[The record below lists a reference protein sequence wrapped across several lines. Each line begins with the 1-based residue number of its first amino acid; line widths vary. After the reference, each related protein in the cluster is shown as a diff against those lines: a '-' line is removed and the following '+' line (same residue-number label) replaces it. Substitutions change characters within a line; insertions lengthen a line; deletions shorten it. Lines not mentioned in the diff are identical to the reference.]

1 MESTVAHGRSP
12 ARAPE
17 TPALRLPEASLGY
30 AALERFA
37 HGRDM
42 NHTTFAPIH
51 LILVLLFAAAPLAG
65 CAGPRAVRG
74 QDTPGLDNAPM
85 STSLDRKDLERALK
99 ISMEALRTSKLMAR
113 WEAENDPTV
122 GVLPIRNETSEHI
135 DSALNAL
142 MTEIESQLVNFAPVR
157 VISLEDQDNLIEEI
171 RHQQQS
177 TAFNQAQVAAWG
189 RQMGVRYIVSGKVF
203 STDERTESARRV
215 QYYLFIRCVSVE
227 TGEIL
232 FQNQAPI
239 TKAII

>member
-1 MESTVAHGRSP
+1 MTTHTLSP
-12 ARAPE
+12 
-17 TPALRLPEASLGY
+17 TYFMVGSLLSFAL
-30 AALERFA
+30 
-37 HGRDM
+37 
-42 NHTTFAPIH
+42 
-51 LILVLLFAAAPLAG
+51 LAG

-74 QDTPGLDNAPM
+74 ADTPGLDNAAM
-85 STSLDRKDLERALK
+85 STSLDRKDLEKALK

-113 WEAENDPTV
+113 WEMERDPTV

-142 MTEIESQLVNFAPVR
+142 MTEIESQLINFAPVR
-157 VISLEDQDNLIEEI
+157 VISLEDQGSLIEEI
-171 RHQQQS
+171 RQQQENS
-177 TAFNQAQVAAWG
+177 AFDQANIARWG
-189 RQMGVRYIVSGKVF
+189 KQMGVRYIVSGKVF

-215 QYYLFIRCVSVE
+215 QYYLFIRTVDVE

>member
-1 MESTVAHGRSP
+1 MTKH
-12 ARAPE
+12 
-17 TPALRLPEASLGY
+17 SL
-30 AALERFA
+30 
-37 HGRDM
+37 
-42 NHTTFAPIH
+42 
-51 LILVLLFAAAPLAG
+51 APLHIIVVSLIGSVCLSG

-85 STSLDRKDLERALK
+85 STSLDRKDLEKALK

-122 GVLPIRNETSEHI
+122 GVLPFRNETSEHI

-142 MTEIESQLVNFAPVR
+142 MTEIESQLINFAPVR
-157 VISLEDQDNLIEEI
+157 VISLEQQDTLIEEI

-177 TAFNQAQVAAWG
+177 SAFDQAQVAAWG
-189 RQMGVRYIVSGKVF
+189 RQLGVRYIMSGKVF

-215 QYYLFIRCVSVE
+215 QYYLFVRCVSVE

>member
-1 MESTVAHGRSP
+1 MKTRALSP
-12 ARAPE
+12 
-17 TPALRLPEASLGY
+17 TYFMVGSLLGFAL
-30 AALERFA
+30 
-37 HGRDM
+37 
-42 NHTTFAPIH
+42 
-51 LILVLLFAAAPLAG
+51 LAG

-74 QDTPGLDNAPM
+74 ADTPGLDNAAM
-85 STSLDRKDLERALK
+85 STSLDRKDLEKALK

-113 WEAENDPTV
+113 WEMEQDPTV

-142 MTEIESQLVNFAPVR
+142 MTEIESQLINFAPVR
-157 VISLEDQDNLIEEI
+157 VISLEDQGSLIEEI
-171 RHQQQS
+171 RQQQENS
-177 TAFNQAQVAAWG
+177 AFDQANIARWG
-189 RQMGVRYIVSGKVF
+189 KQMGVRYIVSGKVF

-215 QYYLFIRCVSVE
+215 QYYLFIRTVDVE

>member
-1 MESTVAHGRSP
+1 MKTRALSP
-12 ARAPE
+12 
-17 TPALRLPEASLGY
+17 TYFMVGSLLSLAL
-30 AALERFA
+30 
-37 HGRDM
+37 
-42 NHTTFAPIH
+42 
-51 LILVLLFAAAPLAG
+51 LAG

-74 QDTPGLDNAPM
+74 ADTPGLDNAAM
-85 STSLDRKDLERALK
+85 STSLDRKDLEKALK

-113 WEAENDPTV
+113 WEMEQDPTV

-142 MTEIESQLVNFAPVR
+142 MTEIESQLINFAPVR
-157 VISLEDQDNLIEEI
+157 VISLEDQGSLIEEI
-171 RHQQQS
+171 RQQQENS
-177 TAFNQAQVAAWG
+177 AFDQANIARWG
-189 RQMGVRYIVSGKVF
+189 KQMGVRYIVSGKVF

-215 QYYLFIRCVSVE
+215 QYYLFIRTVDVE

>member
-1 MESTVAHGRSP
+1 MKIHALSP
-12 ARAPE
+12 
-17 TPALRLPEASLGY
+17 TYFMVGSLLGLAL
-30 AALERFA
+30 
-37 HGRDM
+37 
-42 NHTTFAPIH
+42 
-51 LILVLLFAAAPLAG
+51 LAG

-74 QDTPGLDNAPM
+74 ADTPGLDNAPM
-85 STSLDRKDLERALK
+85 STSLDRKDLEKALK

-113 WEAENDPTV
+113 WEMEKDPTV

-142 MTEIESQLVNFAPVR
+142 MTEIESQLINFAPVR
-157 VISLEDQDNLIEEI
+157 VISLEDQGSLIEEI
-171 RHQQQS
+171 RQQQENS
-177 TAFNQAQVAAWG
+177 AYDQANIAKWG
-189 RQMGVRYIVSGKVF
+189 KQMGVRYIVSGKVF

-215 QYYLFIRCVSVE
+215 QYYLFIRTVDVE

>member
-1 MESTVAHGRSP
+1 MKIHALSP
-12 ARAPE
+12 
-17 TPALRLPEASLGY
+17 TYFMVGSLLGFAL
-30 AALERFA
+30 
-37 HGRDM
+37 
-42 NHTTFAPIH
+42 
-51 LILVLLFAAAPLAG
+51 LAG

-74 QDTPGLDNAPM
+74 ADTPGLDNAPM
-85 STSLDRKDLERALK
+85 STSLDRKDLEKALK

-113 WEAENDPTV
+113 WEMEKDPTV

-142 MTEIESQLVNFAPVR
+142 MTEIESQL
-157 VISLEDQDNLIEEI
+157 IEEI
-171 RHQQQS
+171 RQQQENS
-177 TAFNQAQVAAWG
+177 AYDQANIARWG
-189 RQMGVRYIVSGKVF
+189 KQMGVRYIVSGKVF

-215 QYYLFIRCVSVE
+215 QYYLFIRTVDVE

>member
-1 MESTVAHGRSP
+1 MTRH
-12 ARAPE
+12 
-17 TPALRLPEASLGY
+17 
-30 AALERFA
+30 RFA
-37 HGRDM
+37 
-42 NHTTFAPIH
+42 PVH
-51 LILVLLFAAAPLAG
+51 LVVALFVGSALLTG

-85 STSLDRKDLERALK
+85 STSLDRKDLEKALK

-142 MTEIESQLVNFAPVR
+142 MTEIESQLINFAPVR
-157 VISLEDQDNLIEEI
+157 VISLETQDDLIEEI

-177 TAFNQAQVAAWG
+177 TAFDQAQVAAWG
-189 RQMGVRYIVSGKVF
+189 RQLGVRYIMSGKVF